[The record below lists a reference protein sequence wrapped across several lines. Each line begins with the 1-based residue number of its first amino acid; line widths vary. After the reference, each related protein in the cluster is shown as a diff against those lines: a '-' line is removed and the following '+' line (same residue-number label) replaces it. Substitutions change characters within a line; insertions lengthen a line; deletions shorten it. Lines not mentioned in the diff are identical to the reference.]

1 MSWVRLPNAGDS
13 LTMIVKSCGEHKSP
27 SGDLS
32 IRFDSRNDETIYLP
46 RLVGEQWLR
55 NLGFGDNVGVIH
67 YNKVCGKTLKFS
79 RVAAPVAGDRP
90 HWKVEAVRAVEIPLE
105 PKSEPE
111 SAPVINDHLPPAGVT
126 HVQSQSR
133 FTPNPPDSGAARKAA
148 VRAQIAEA
156 YLWAHGLVAANNAKL
171 AKKKGQPKPTADS
184 IENGV
189 TTLMLRAERMN
200 AI

>member
-1 MSWVRLPNAGDS
+1 MTWAKLPNAGDS
-13 LTMIVKSCGEHKSP
+13 LTMVVKSAGEHQSP
-27 SGDLS
+27 SKDLS

-46 RLVGEQWLR
+46 RLVGEQHLR
-55 NLGFGDNVGVIH
+55 NLGFGNSNGVID
-67 YNKVCGKTLKFS
+67 YNRVCGQTLKFS

-90 HWKVEAVRAVEIPLE
+90 HWKLETVRAVEIPREE
-105 PKSEPE
+105 P
-111 SAPVINDHLPPAGVT
+111 APVLNDHLPPAGVT
-126 HVQSQSR
+126 HVQSNSR
-133 FTPNPPDSGAARKAA
+133 HTPNPPAVSIEPGTVRREI
-148 VRAQIAEA
+148 VRAQIEDA
-156 YLWAHGLVAANNAKL
+156 YLWAHRIVAANNAKL

>member
-1 MSWVRLPNAGDS
+1 
-13 LTMIVKSCGEHKSP
+13 
-27 SGDLS
+27 LS

-55 NLGFGDNVGVIH
+55 NLGFGNPEGIID
-67 YNKVCGKTLKFS
+67 YNRVCGQWLKFS
-79 RVAAPVAGDRP
+79 RVAAPVSSDRP
-90 HWKVEAVRAVEIPLE
+90 HWKIELARAVEIPR
-105 PKSEPE
+105 EPE
-111 SAPVINDHLPPAGVT
+111 PEPAPVINDHLPPAGLA

-171 AKKKGQPKPTADS
+171 AKKKGHPKPTADS